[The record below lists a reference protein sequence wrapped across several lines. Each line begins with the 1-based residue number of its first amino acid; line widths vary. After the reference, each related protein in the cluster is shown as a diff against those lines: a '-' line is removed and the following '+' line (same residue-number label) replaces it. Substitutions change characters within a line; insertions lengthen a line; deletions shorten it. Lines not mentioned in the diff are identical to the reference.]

1 MTKGDSMK
9 FKYKSTRTYL
19 VEEKKFIQLLEEMS
33 LKGWQLDEIKYNFLK
48 FKKINPQ
55 KRKYQIFYK
64 QNTRKLKE
72 AGYHLICTCYDLQVC
87 YVDDLF
93 VQNTFSNE
101 SRIKVLKGIY
111 PFKNSIAWMLIAC
124 ILLFAYFPFSKE
136 IQTLN
141 YYIFYLGRYL
151 FNGMFFF
158 VGAFLLGYSLY
169 NLYLGKCLENYHP
182 TIEKVLY
189 ALKMFLLGLT
199 VIVVSLYILQIGI
212 LATIIFVASL
222 ILSWI
227 VTHFSGQNFKSRVI
241 RYMCIIISMALACI
255 DTSAPIYENVQC
267 YQDSKGYVTE
277 DGGAFYKGL
286 NVENKR
292 GIIEA
297 VYESTSSWHAQHLYQ
312 YQVERVYK
320 KHFKE
325 VKPYQEAKMKFTR
338 ISQGLQYKNEYLLLI
353 NKRVIYIQDIHTYD
367 LETII
372 NHYKRLRI

>member
-1 MTKGDSMK
+1 MK
-9 FKYKSTRTYL
+9 FKYKFTRTYL
-19 VEEKKFIQLLEEMS
+19 VEEKKFIQLLEKMS

-55 KRKYQIFYK
+55 RRKYQIFYK
-64 QNTRKLKE
+64 QNTYKLKE

-124 ILLFAYFPFSKE
+124 ILLFAYFPFSKG
-136 IQTLN
+136 IPTLN
-141 YYIFYLGRYL
+141 YFIFYLGRYL

-158 VGAFLLGYSLY
+158 AGAFLLSYSLY

-189 ALKMFLLGLT
+189 ALKMFLLGLAI
-199 VIVVSLYILQIGI
+199 IVVSLYILQIGI

-255 DTSAPIYENVQC
+255 DTSAPLYENVQC

-286 NVENKR
+286 KWKINEGLLKR
-292 GIIEA
+292 FMK
-297 VYESTSSWHAQHLYQ
+297 V
-312 YQVERVYK
+312 QV
-320 KHFKE
+320 HCMHNIF
-325 VKPYQEAKMKFTR
+325 
-338 ISQGLQYKNEYLLLI
+338 I
-353 NKRVIYIQDIHTYD
+353 NTK
-367 LETII
+367 
-372 NHYKRLRI
+372 